1 MSIQQWSENIVLAKL
16 ENDPQFTDDL
26 NSLLEMMEQGHIADV
41 ILDFSD
47 VEFLNSS
54 NIAKLLKLRKLVTI
68 THNRHLK
75 LCGISS
81 HIWGIFLVTGLDKIL
96 DFTDEVSS
104 ALTELQLANN
114 SEDTEQSE
122 NPESNEQSKNT

>member
-26 NSLLEMMEQGHIADV
+26 NNLLEMIEQGNIVDV
-41 ILDFSD
+41 ILDFGE

-68 THNRHLK
+68 NNNRHLK
-75 LCGISS
+75 LCSISS
-81 HIWGIFLVTGLDKIL
+81 HIWGIFLVTGLDKI
-96 DFTDEVSS
+96 FSFADEVSS
-104 ALTELQLANN
+104 ALTDLQLSNN
-114 SEDTEQSE
+114 AEKRK
-122 NPESNEQSKNT
+122 NE